1 MEKNYPVDE
10 YEDIENYGSGS
21 GGGGIKEICLRLFSK
36 ACSEGSREWTESG
49 IITRFMNGQSVEVML
64 PDQREIF
71 INSVQMLHTAVLPK
85 EMRCK
90 DDDINKMFKD
100 VKDAISKLNK
110 WRDDGLA
117 ELRSQ
122 FSQGKMQHLKVDM
135 KNQKVSEYNHTMK
148 EIETTYNHKLTH
160 IHKDLLNAIS
170 CLMDKLNYFEEVGG
184 YF

>member
-1 MEKNYPVDE
+1 MEKKYPVDE
-10 YEDIENYGSGS
+10 YEDIENYGGGS

-90 DDDINKMFKD
+90 DEPIKEMFKG
-100 VKDAISKLNK
+100 VKEKISKLDK
-110 WRDDGLA
+110 WKSEGMND
-117 ELRSQ
+117 LRSE
-122 FSQGKMQHLKVDM
+122 FSKEKMQNLKVDM
-135 KNQKVSEYNHTMK
+135 KNQKVMEYNHTVK
-148 EIETTYNHKLTH
+148 DIETTYNHKLTQ
-160 IHKDLLNAIS
+160 IHKELLNAIS
-170 CLMDKLNYFEEVGG
+170 CLMDKLNYFEEVGA
-184 YF
+184 